1 VDKNTMTDLKQKLLK
16 LQRWLCTP
24 SMSIYAEGNSGK
36 IRLIIDGYLEAI
48 EALEFYADV
57 EEWIDYKAYATDPKS
72 GERMRVD
79 SKFDHDEGSLAKQA
93 LAKAAER
100 LGKL

>member
-1 VDKNTMTDLKQKLLK
+1 VTDLKQKLLK

-48 EALEFYADV
+48 EALEQYNTGAAFVYDRS
-57 EEWIDYKAYATDPKS
+57 IR
-72 GERMRVD
+72 GEVHFNHSISTAVAR
-79 SKFDHDEGSLAKQA
+79 EA